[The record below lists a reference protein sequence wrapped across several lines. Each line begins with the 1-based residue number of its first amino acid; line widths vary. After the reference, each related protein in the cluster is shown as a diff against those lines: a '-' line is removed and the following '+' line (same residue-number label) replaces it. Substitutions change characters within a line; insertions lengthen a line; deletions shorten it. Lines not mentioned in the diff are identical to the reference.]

1 MQTFL
6 GLHHPFISLGRM
18 AWWAKRTS
26 AWEAIKSI
34 TLHWSRWHDIGM
46 ILAMMACL
54 QAKCCVMCKRC
65 ASSLADTLNGLG
77 MENCLLIIIEFSQ
90 KHITPC
96 FWFSYLA
103 IQTPATQATVIIEDS
118 TPLTQIPK
126 GESKN
131 KKKKERENH
140 SGRWKY
146 VELTNL
152 VPLAE
157 LHWNGPKSQSV
168 CPALLLSVSRR
179 QLSAWWSN
187 LGLKVCFL
195 NITLLVSGRC
205 ALENAS
211 YMHVVR
217 PGLSSQPWNGVETW
231 KEKTPAR
238 RRGKTLLKALGI
250 VSF

>member
-1 MQTFL
+1 MAGVWKGTEREFFKTPFSFPQTLARPSRFPRAQNL
-6 GLHHPFISLGRM
+6 LFPPF
-18 AWWAKRTS
+18 
-26 AWEAIKSI
+26 
-34 TLHWSRWHDIGM
+34 
-46 ILAMMACL
+46 
-54 QAKCCVMCKRC
+54 
-65 ASSLADTLNGLG
+65 
-77 MENCLLIIIEFSQ
+77 
-90 KHITPC
+90 
-96 FWFSYLA
+96 
-103 IQTPATQATVIIEDS
+103 QTPATQATVIIEDS

-146 VELTNL
+146 VELTDL
-152 VPLAE
+152 VPLAK
-157 LHWNGPKSQSV
+157 LHWNAPKSQSV

-211 YMHVVR
+211 YMLFVQAS
-217 PGLSSQPWNGVETW
+217 PSQPWNGVETW

-238 RRGKTLLKALGI
+238 RRGKTFLKALGI